1 MKETILKL
9 RKIYFAAFALLV
21 IIAGITYILKNVMNS
36 PNYDDIYQKI
46 NMGVMIL
53 LLVLILIA
61 EFYYSYL
68 GKKSKELDDD
78 EKQLKLYFNATIIKL
93 ALIEAAGIISAI
105 MFFLKNKN
113 TYLYMI
119 GIILVF
125 TLIYLPSE
133 LRFKKDFKSRIFE

>member
-119 GIILVF
+119 GIILIF